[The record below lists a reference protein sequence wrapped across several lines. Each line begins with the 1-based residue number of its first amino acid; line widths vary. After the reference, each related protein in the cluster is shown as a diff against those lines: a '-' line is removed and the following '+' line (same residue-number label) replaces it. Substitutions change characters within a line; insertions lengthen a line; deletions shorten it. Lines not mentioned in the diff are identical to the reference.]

1 MTNATTLVG
10 ILSDTHGHL
19 SDEVK
24 QALQGVDV
32 IIHAGDVE
40 VQKTLSELR
49 RIAPVQVVRGNMD
62 RSPETRNL
70 PVTQAVEVG
79 EVLFYVVHILQDLD
93 INPKAAGFHAVVYG
107 HTHEPALQDR
117 NGVWFINPGSA
128 SYPRRVPN
136 PSVALVEVQGTTL
149 SARII
154 ELPA

>member
-1 MTNATTLVG
+1 MANTTTLLG

-19 SDEVK
+19 SDAAK
-24 QALQGVDV
+24 QALQGVDL

-40 VQKTLSELR
+40 VQKTLHELR
-49 RIAPVQVVRGNMD
+49 QIAPVHVVRGNMD

-70 PVTQAVEVG
+70 PLTQVVEVG
-79 EVLFYVVHILQDLD
+79 QALFYVVHILQDLD

-136 PSVALVEVQGTTL
+136 PSVALVEVQETNL
-149 SARII
+149 SSKII
-154 ELPA
+154 NLPA

>member
-1 MTNATTLVG
+1 MAKTTTLVG

-19 SDEVK
+19 SDAAK
-24 QALQGVDV
+24 QALQGVDL

-40 VQKTLSELR
+40 VKETLDELR
-49 RIAPVQVVRGNMD
+49 QIAPVHVVRGNMD
-62 RSPETRNL
+62 RAPETRHL
-70 PVTQAVEVG
+70 PLTQAVEVG

-136 PSVALVEVQGTTL
+136 PSVAIVEVQGTSL
-149 SARII
+149 SSKII
-154 ELPA
+154 NLPA